1 MWKETQITNYVKEKI
16 SEKRFAHTVGVR
28 NTAVKL
34 SEIYGADREKA
45 MLAGLIHDCA
55 KNMED
60 EEILSIVRQDGYEP
74 DWIEQG
80 SPQLLH
86 GRAASVIA
94 ERQMEIADE
103 DVLNAI
109 IYHTTGRSDMTLLEK
124 IVYVADYIEPTR
136 NYMGVDELRKVAFVN
151 IDAAVLMAIDN
162 TIRFVLDRKQLLHNN
177 TIDARNYMLMQ
188 LGGEAVG

>member
-94 ERQMEIADE
+94 ESKMEIADE